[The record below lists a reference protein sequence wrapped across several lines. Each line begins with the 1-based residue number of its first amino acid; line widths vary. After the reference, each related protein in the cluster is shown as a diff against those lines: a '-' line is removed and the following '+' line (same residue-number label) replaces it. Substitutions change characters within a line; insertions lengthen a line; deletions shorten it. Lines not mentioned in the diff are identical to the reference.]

1 MTKEK
6 LKSFIDRLNKNK
18 TDGLLH
24 LRPLSATVD
33 FAKIWTKK
41 PKPIDDI
48 SFPDGPKKFY
58 FIKNLDGIF
67 VATVYDMDWG
77 LQWFVDTKHR
87 RNGHIVK
94 AMKETILFH
103 LFQDREEQRITINK
117 NEIGEKNFIASQ
129 KVALELGF
137 VKTDNN
143 DYMLSKSKYHTDK
156 SIFGQNTQLTEGRIK
171 ELKRQ
176 VNYLGRSLWVIQS
189 EIEMKLGDTDYAKEL
204 KKLVDEIKIHTLQL
218 EDAWFESINATV

>member
-18 TDGLLH
+18 TDGLIH

-33 FAKIWTKK
+33 FAKVWTEK
-41 PKPIDDI
+41 PKPIDKI
-48 SFPDGPKKFY
+48 YYSIGPEKFY

-67 VATVYDMDWG
+67 VATVHDMGSD

-87 RNGHIVK
+87 RNGHLIK

-103 LFQDREEQRITINK
+103 LFQDREEQRITINI
-117 NEIGEKNFIASQ
+117 NMIGQKNFIASQ
-129 KVALELGF
+129 KVASNLGF
-137 VKTDNN
+137 EKVDNSEYILSNSIYKTEKFN
-143 DYMLSKSKYHTDK
+143 
-156 SIFGQNTQLTEGRIK
+156 FGQNTQLTEKRK
-171 ELKRQ
+171 NELKRQ
-176 VNYLGRSLWVIQS
+176 VNYLSRSLWVIHS

-204 KKLVDEIKIHTLQL
+204 KKLVDEIGKHTCRL
-218 EDAWFESINATV
+218 EDDWWDSIDATV